1 MTYTR
6 RMIMTIKIVTDSTAY
21 IPEDLLAKYDISVIS
36 LNVIMNGESLREL
49 DINDQDFYSTLPLL
63 DEIPTSSQPIL
74 HEMMTTFET
83 LIKEGHQVLGIFLS
97 SEMSGTFSS
106 AHMVRNMI
114 LENHPDA
121 SIELLDSKT
130 NCMQM
135 GFIALEAAKAAKNGA
150 NLREVL
156 DIATTIKYHSR
167 FLFTPETLDYLKKGG
182 RIGGASALLGNIF
195 QIKPILTVEDG
206 KTTVFT
212 KVRTKKKAIQSFI
225 TKLAEDL
232 EGHQLGDII
241 VHHIHCEQEGLAL
254 AKQLEEEFK
263 LPVRIQAIGPVI
275 GSHVGPGSIG
285 IAYYIK

>member
-1 MTYTR
+1 
-6 RMIMTIKIVTDSTAY
+6 MTIKIVTDSTAY

-285 IAYYIK
+285 ITYYIK

>member
-1 MTYTR
+1 
-6 RMIMTIKIVTDSTAY
+6 MTIKIVTDSTAY
-21 IPEDLLAKYDISVIS
+21 IPDDLLTKYDISVIS
-36 LNVIMNGESLREL
+36 LNVIMNGESVREL

-83 LIKEGHQVLGIFLS
+83 LVKEGHQILGIFLS

-106 AHMVRNMI
+106 ANMIRNMI

-135 GFIALEAAKAAKNGA
+135 GFIVLEAAKAAKNGA
-150 NLREVL
+150 DLPEVL
-156 DIATTIKYHSR
+156 AIANAIKHNSR

-254 AKQLEEEFK
+254 AKQLEDEFK

>member
-1 MTYTR
+1 
-6 RMIMTIKIVTDSTAY
+6 MTIKIVTDSTAY
-21 IPEDLLAKYDISVIS
+21 IPEDLLTKYDILVIS
-36 LNVIMNGESLREL
+36 LNVIMNGKSMREL
-49 DINDQDFYSTLPLL
+49 DINDHDFYSMLPLL

-83 LIKEGHQVLGIFLS
+83 LIKEGHEILGIFLS

-114 LENHPDA
+114 LENYPEA
-121 SIELLDSKT
+121 CIELLDSKT

-150 NLREVL
+150 NLQEVV
-156 DIATTIKYHSR
+156 DIANTVKRNSR
-167 FLFTPETLDYLKKGG
+167 FLFTPDTLDYLKKGG

-206 KTTVFT
+206 KTTIFT
-212 KVRTKKKAIQSFI
+212 KVRTKKKAIQTFI
-225 TKLAEDL
+225 TKLEEDL
-232 EGHQLGDII
+232 DGHQLGDII

-285 IAYYIK
+285 IAYYVK

>member
-1 MTYTR
+1 
-6 RMIMTIKIVTDSTAY
+6 MTIKIVTDSTAY